1 MARPTGWDILGL
13 DGDPTPGVV
22 ESVQALAKEFGDFA
36 HDVESA
42 YRSLNSFGS
51 DTTALQWVGQTA
63 DAFKGQ
69 FGPLPGRL
77 QKLYTS
83 YSEASDALSAYAPQ
97 LQAAQSKADAALRQA
112 QDADAD
118 LQHAAANANN
128 AAADLKTAQ
137 QNHAANPNPQTV
149 TDAQTAHDT
158 AQNNLNNAK
167 ARMADLTKQANDA
180 YNDRINAAKL
190 CAAALHHAQSDGIH
204 NKHWWEHVGE
214 ALSEWGG
221 KIAEV
226 AGEIAPVLD
235 VLALAT
241 SWIPGVDVITAG
253 LAEADNI
260 IALVGSGMQIAGD
273 AMQGHFKDA
282 LLSAGMMGATYLGGR
297 ALGSLGGKVLGKLGT
312 EAEEGG
318 ASALTGAEKDAEGG
332 IGNDVRTAEGN
343 EGATCL
349 TDPVDVVSG
358 WMLTDETDLALPGI
372 LPVVLRRAYASGYDA
387 GRLFGPGWASTLDQR
402 ISINPVGIHFAGDD
416 AQRLDYLIPDADE
429 EVLPKR
435 GARWPLTWDRESDEI
450 RITDPW
456 TGRTRHFAQ
465 VHFSN
470 EIGQIRDLT
479 AITDRNGNRIS
490 IERDEQGT
498 PTAIVHPAYNIAVD
512 TAITVAGPRIAG
524 LRLLDGPD
532 HGVTVKQFQYDEHGR
547 LTGVVNSSG
556 VPYAYEHDDAGR
568 VTAWIDRVGYRY
580 EYEYDAFGRVIRTG
594 GSDGSVSGAF
604 QYDTDRRTT
613 TFTDS
618 LGATT
623 VYRYDGLG
631 HICALTD
638 PLGNTSLTEHDAAGR
653 LLSHTDP
660 VGTTTRYSRDS
671 HGDVIR
677 IYNADGAV
685 TELEYNAFHQITAAH
700 LPGGDGWSREYDQRG
715 NLVSATD
722 SIGAV
727 SHHRYADNGAL
738 VETIDPV
745 GSSIVYEAD
754 AAGLAIGATGPLG
767 TGVSARRDAF
777 GRITWLRNAVGA
789 VTECGWTIEGSP
801 AWRTG
806 SDGSHAE
813 WLYDSEGQIVR
824 SMDPAGGAT
833 TFERGAFGRVTARTG
848 PDGVRHEFG
857 YDPELRLTDVTN
869 AAGATWHYEY
879 DAAGRLLRETDFI
892 GRTLSYE
899 HDAAGRLSTRIT
911 GLGQRITLERDSAG
925 RVTQRQTPDGTDLYS
940 YDVLGRLVTASGPDA
955 TVAYTRDAAGRLLTE
970 TINGRHVTYA
980 YDAAGHRIRRT
991 TPSGAVSDWSYDAA
1005 GRPSELQTGSGR
1017 LTFGF
1022 DAVGREIERGLG
1034 DAWLT
1039 REFDHAGRL
1048 TAQQLFAANPAQS
1061 AHDGHA
1067 DAEPALVLSRGWSW
1081 LPDGSPSEI
1090 RDSLR
1095 GTRRFAVDEVG
1106 RVTAVSAESWTEHYA
1121 YDAFGNVSTSAETA
1135 ATSGDDATSGMPPLT
1150 STDRTLIRSSGRSS
1164 YEHDAAGRLVR
1175 TIRRTLDGRRKE
1187 WLYSWDSQDRLT
1199 QVRTPDGVTWRYGY
1213 DPLGRRVTKTRLA
1226 GDESAAEQV
1235 TFAWDGPRL
1244 AEQHAVA
1251 SDGAATTLTWDYEPG
1266 TFRPAAQRSRSW
1278 AADAPQAAI
1287 DEAFHAIVTDLVGTP
1302 TELVAPDGRIAWYT
1316 TSTLWG
1322 RTIGAAT
1329 DPDVDCP
1336 LRVPGQ
1342 YHDAETGLH
1351 YNVNRYYDPDTAAY
1365 LTPDPLGLAPAPND
1379 HAYVPNPLILTD
1391 ALGLACGGAAGNVV
1405 KSDDELLADAAA
1417 LHDAGIRNIG
1427 DPPSIANKRAD
1438 QGITVATA
1446 QLNGRLVYSVSNNAT
1461 TPEMRAL
1468 AENLGYE
1475 RIHGADFVTP
1485 GLETHAEQILF
1496 NAVEDGTL
1504 DGKGVIAASRPACGP
1519 ERQDCAGRALNFP
1532 NVRLI
1537 DQARTPPWG

>member
-13 DGDPTPGVV
+13 DGDPTPGVA

-42 YRSLNSFGS
+42 YRSLKSFGS
-51 DTTALQWVGQTA
+51 DTAALQWVGQTA
-63 DAFKGQ
+63 EAFKSNY
-69 FGPLPGRL
+69 GPLPGRL

-83 YSEASDALSAYAPQ
+83 YSEASDALSAYAPK
-97 LQAAQSKADAALRQA
+97 LQAAQAKADSALRQA
-112 QDADAD
+112 QDAQVD
-118 LQHAAANANN
+118 LQRATTNAN
-128 AAADLKTAQ
+128 AAADDLKTAQ
-137 QNHAANPNPQTV
+137 QNHAASLNPQAV

-158 AQNNLNNAK
+158 AQTNLNNAK
-167 ARMADLTKQANDA
+167 SHMAALTTQAHQA
-180 YNDRINAAKL
+180 YDDRIAAAKE
-190 CAAALHHAQSDGIH
+190 CAKAIGHAQSDGIH
-204 NKHWWEHVGE
+204 NKHWWEHIG
-214 ALSEWGG
+214 ADLAAWGG
-221 KIAEV
+221 KIAEI

-235 VLALAT
+235 VIALAT

-260 IALVGSGMQIAGD
+260 VALVGSGMQIAGD

-318 ASALTGAEKDAEGG
+318 TSALTGAEKDAESG

-372 LPVVLRRAYASGYDA
+372 LPVVLRRAYASGNDV

-402 ISINPVGIHFAGDD
+402 ISINSVGIHFAGDD
-416 AQRLDYLIPDADE
+416 AQRLDYLIPNSDE
-429 EVLPKR
+429 EVLPAR
-435 GARWPLTWDRESDEI
+435 GARWPLTWDRERDEI

-456 TGRTRHFAQ
+456 TGRTRHFVH

-470 EIGQIRDLT
+470 EVGQIRDLT
-479 AITDRNGNRIS
+479 AITDRSGNRTS
-490 IERDEQGT
+490 IERDEHGT
-498 PTAIVHPAYNIAVD
+498 PTNVVHPAYRIAVD
-512 TAITVAGPRIAG
+512 TAVTGAGPRIAS
-524 LRLLDGPD
+524 LRLLDGSE
-532 HGVTVKQFQYDEHGR
+532 HGAVVKQFRYDERGR
-547 LTGVVNSSG
+547 LTSVVNSSG
-556 VPYAYEHDDAGR
+556 IPYTYEHDDADR
-568 VTAWIDRVGYRY
+568 ITAWVDRVGYRY
-580 EYEYDAFGRVIRTG
+580 EYEYDTLGRVIHTG
-594 GSDGSVSGAF
+594 GNDGSVSGTF
-604 QYDTDRRTT
+604 QYDTDGRIT

-618 LGATT
+618 LGAST
-623 VYRYDGLG
+623 VYRYDDLG
-631 HICALTD
+631 HICTLTD
-638 PLGNTSLTEHDAAGR
+638 PLGNTSLTEHDVAGR
-653 LLSHTDP
+653 LLSHINAM
-660 VGTTTRYSRDS
+660 GATTRYGRDS
-671 HGDVIR
+671 QGDVIR
-677 IYNADGAV
+677 VESPDGAV
-685 TELEYNAFHQITAAH
+685 TELEYNAHHQITAAH
-700 LPGGDGWSREYDQRG
+700 LPGGDGWSRKYDQRG

-722 SIGAV
+722 STGAV
-727 SHHRYADNGAL
+727 LHQRYADNGAL
-738 VETIDPV
+738 VETVDPV
-745 GSSIVYEAD
+745 GSTMFYEAD

-777 GRITWLRNAVGA
+777 GRIVWLRNAVGA
-789 VTECGWTIEGSP
+789 VTECAWTIEGSP
-801 AWRTG
+801 AWRRG
-806 SDGSHAE
+806 PDGAQAE
-813 WLYDSEGQIVR
+813 WLYDPEGQIVQ
-824 SMDPAGGAT
+824 STDPTGGVT
-833 TFERGAFGRVTARTG
+833 TFERGAFGRIVARTG

-869 AAGATWHYEY
+869 TAGATWHYEY
-879 DAAGRLLRETDFI
+879 DAAGQLLRETDFI
-892 GRTLSYE
+892 GRTLTYE
-899 HDAAGRLSTRIT
+899 HDAAGRLSARTT
-911 GLGQRITLERDSAG
+911 GLGQRITLDRDAAG
-925 RVTQRQTPDGTDLYS
+925 RVTQRQTPDGTCLYS
-940 YDVLGRLVTASGPDA
+940 YDTLGRLVTASGPDA
-955 TVAYTRDAAGRLLTE
+955 TVEYTRDAAGRLLTE
-970 TINGRHVTYA
+970 TINGRSVTYA

-991 TPSGAVSDWSYDAA
+991 TPSGAVSNWSYDAA

-1022 DAVGREIERGLG
+1022 DTVGREIERGLG

-1039 REFDHAGRL
+1039 REFDDAGRL
-1048 TAQQLFAANPAQS
+1048 TAQQLLAANPARS
-1061 AHDGHA
+1061 AHDSHV
-1067 DAEPALVLSRGWSW
+1067 DTELALVLSRGWSW

-1106 RVTAVSAESWTEHYA
+1106 RVTSVSAESWTENYA
-1121 YDAFGNVSTSAETA
+1121 YDAFGNVSTSAETEPA
-1135 ATSGDDATSGMPPLT
+1135 PGDDATSGTPLLAP
-1150 STDRTLIRSSGRSS
+1150 SDRTLIRSSGRSS

-1187 WLYSWDSQDRLT
+1187 WLYSWDSQDRLA

-1213 DPLGRRVTKTRLA
+1213 DPLGRRITKTRLA
-1226 GDESAAEQV
+1226 ADESAIEQV

-1244 AEQHAVA
+1244 AEQNAVA
-1251 SDGAATTLTWDYEPG
+1251 QDGAVTTLTWDYEPG

-1278 AADAPQAAI
+1278 ATDAPQADI

-1302 TELVAPDGRIAWYT
+1302 TELVTPDGRIAWYT

-1336 LRVPGQ
+1336 LRFPGQ

-1405 KSDDELLADAAA
+1405 KTDDELLADAAA

-1468 AENLGYE
+1468 ADSLGYE
-1475 RIHGADFVTP
+1475 RIHGADFITP
-1485 GLETHAEQILF
+1485 GLESHAEQILF

-1532 NVRLI
+1532 NIRLI
-1537 DQARTPPWG
+1537 DQARIPPWG